1 MQLVTL
7 EINSLKVYWESWSFS
22 IWLGAFLSVPE
33 LNFTAGSQ
41 MRKPWSWCVDESLIL
56 SFAPPTEMKQHE
68 VCLSLKFSSLTQT
81 RWVCICVW
89 SGWMCAFR
97 SLAFCKIKILNIRT
111 FTQVVAGEK
120 ITLQMRRWVKGF
132 CSVFRYK
139 VQSTLWSETHTFG
152 TGSVSLT
159 MVSVL
164 WINKGSKEKERP
176 TLGVRFTELS
186 VLYRGV
192 HWERVHCAS
201 KKDPS
206 TFPF

>member
-7 EINSLKVYWESWSFS
+7 KINSLKVYWESSSFS

-41 MRKPWSWCVDESLIL
+41 MRKPWSWCVDE
-56 SFAPPTEMKQHE
+56 

-89 SGWMCAFR
+89 SGWVCVFR
-97 SLAFCKIKILNIRT
+97 SLTFCKIKILNIRT
-111 FTQVVAGEK
+111 FTQLVAGEK

-139 VQSTLWSETHTFG
+139 VHSTLWSETDTFG

-159 MVSVL
+159 MVSRSY
-164 WINKGSKEKERP
+164 G
-176 TLGVRFTELS
+176 
-186 VLYRGV
+186 
-192 HWERVHCAS
+192 
-201 KKDPS
+201 
-206 TFPF
+206 

>member
-1 MQLVTL
+1 MVCWWV
-7 EINSLKVYWESWSFS
+7 S
-22 IWLGAFLSVPE
+22 
-33 LNFTAGSQ
+33 NFIVCT
-41 MRKPWSWCVDESLIL
+41 
-56 SFAPPTEMKQHE
+56 PTEMKQHE

-89 SGWMCAFR
+89 SGWVCAFR
-97 SLAFCKIKILNIRT
+97 SLTFCKIKILNIRT
-111 FTQVVAGEK
+111 FTQLVAGEK

-139 VQSTLWSETHTFG
+139 VQSTLWSETDTFG

-186 VLYRGV
+186 VLYIEVSIEREFNVLPKRILV
-192 HWERVHCAS
+192 HS
-201 KKDPS
+201 
-206 TFPF
+206 PFKVI